1 MAVIGQ
7 GELLIPLPFPSLDHP
22 LASRRGRQ
30 ASKQPAM
37 AATIYLHWAATAYT
51 WVRSGLYHSIIRG
64 DGQVQR
70 LHSYA
75 VDLPAHTWRRNSNAI
90 ALSCAC
96 MGGRPDPWTIPPTPM
111 QLEALCQEAA
121 AVARSWGWDAG
132 AITIQRL
139 MTHAEAAAN
148 RDGRQPH
155 DNYGPVI
162 WGGTGE
168 RWDLLQLEKGG
179 PPTGGEQLR
188 QRVRQI
194 LRGEAGGVGE
204 VGAAGAET
212 APAPEPLQFVRS
224 SVIQARGEPLA
235 TAIDEHG
242 SSWALAAELLERYGL
257 AFEWDGQRRRIL
269 VGALDVVPL
278 FREDAVQASVGWPLV
293 EITLQQALAPVILRG
308 ILREGRA
315 WCRVLEFAEE
325 FGISASFDP
334 FALAERRGG

>member
-1 MAVIGQ
+1 
-7 GELLIPLPFPSLDHP
+7 
-22 LASRRGRQ
+22 
-30 ASKQPAM
+30 M
-37 AATIYLHWAATAYT
+37 AATIYLHWAATPHS
-51 WVRSGLYHSIIRG
+51 WVRSGLYHSIISG
-64 DGQVQR
+64 SGVVHR

-75 VDLPAHTWRRNSNAI
+75 VDLPSHTWRRNSNSI

-96 MGGRPDPWTIPPTPM
+96 MGGRPDPWSIPPTPV

-121 AVARSWGWDAG
+121 AVARSLSWGAD

-139 MTHAEAAAN
+139 LTHAEAAAN

-168 RWDLLQLEKGG
+168 RWDLLQLEKDG

-194 LRGEAGGVGE
+194 LRNEPRPDAEAS
-204 VGAAGAET
+204 
-212 APAPEPLQFVRS
+212 PPSPLQFRRPS
-224 SVIQARGEPLA
+224 SITARGEPLS
-235 TAIDEHG
+235 TMVDENG
-242 SSWALAAELLERYGL
+242 SSWAPAADLLERYDL
-257 AFEWDGQRRRIL
+257 SFSWDADRRRIL

-278 FREDAVQASVGWPLV
+278 YREDGVQASVGWPLV
-293 EITLQQALAPVILRG
+293 ELALQQATAPVILRG
-308 ILREGRA
+308 IIKDGRA

-325 FGISASFDP
+325 FGISANFQP
-334 FALAERRGG
+334 FALGERRGG

>member
-1 MAVIGQ
+1 
-7 GELLIPLPFPSLDHP
+7 
-22 LASRRGRQ
+22 
-30 ASKQPAM
+30 M

-96 MGGRPDPWTIPPTPM
+96 MGGRPDPWTIPPTPL

-148 RDGRQPH
+148 RDGRLLH

-188 QRVRQI
+188 QRV
-194 LRGEAGGVGE
+194 L
-204 VGAAGAET
+204 
-212 APAPEPLQFVRS
+212 
-224 SVIQARGEPLA
+224 
-235 TAIDEHG
+235 HG
-242 SSWALAAELLERYGL
+242 
-257 AFEWDGQRRRIL
+257 DN
-269 VGALDVVPL
+269 
-278 FREDAVQASVGWPLV
+278 
-293 EITLQQALAPVILRG
+293 
-308 ILREGRA
+308 
-315 WCRVLEFAEE
+315 
-325 FGISASFDP
+325 
-334 FALAERRGG
+334 

>member
-1 MAVIGQ
+1 MTLCCRCLPAARPVATENAVGA
-7 GELLIPLPFPSLDHP
+7 GL
-22 LASRRGRQ
+22 
-30 ASKQPAM
+30 AM
-37 AATIYLHWAATAYT
+37 AATIYLHWAATPYT
-51 WVRSGLYHSIIRG
+51 WVRSGLYHSIISG
-64 DGQVQR
+64 EGVVHR

-75 VDLPAHTWRRNSNAI
+75 ADLPAHTWRRNANAV

-96 MGGRPDPWTIPPTPM
+96 MGGQPDPWTIPPTKP

-121 AVARSWGWDAG
+121 AVARSWGWSAEQ
-132 AITIQRL
+132 ITIQRL

-148 RDGRQPH
+148 RDGRDAH

-188 QRVRQI
+188 ERVRQI
-194 LRGEAGGVGE
+194 LRGDASPGM
-204 VGAAGAET
+204 APQ
-212 APAPEPLQFVRS
+212 PAPPPLQFRRAS
-224 SVIQARGEPLA
+224 SIEARGLPLA

-242 SSWALAAELLERYGL
+242 SSWALAAELLERYDL
-257 AFEWDGQRRRIL
+257 PYQWEASRRRIL

-278 FREDAVQASVGWPLV
+278 YREDAVQASVGWPLV
-293 EITLQQALAPVILRG
+293 EITLAQATAPVILRG
-308 ILREGRA
+308 ILREQRA

-325 FGISASFDP
+325 FAISVAYDP
-334 FALAERRGG
+334 FRLLERRGG

>member
-1 MAVIGQ
+1 
-7 GELLIPLPFPSLDHP
+7 
-22 LASRRGRQ
+22 
-30 ASKQPAM
+30 M
-37 AATIYLHWAATAYT
+37 AATIYLHWTATPYT
-51 WVRSGLYHSIIRG
+51 WVRSGLYHSIISG
-64 DGQVQR
+64 DGRVQR

-96 MGGRPDPWTIPPTPM
+96 MGGRPDPWSIPPTAA

-121 AVARSWGWDAG
+121 AVARSWGWGAG
-132 AITIQRL
+132 EITIQRL

-168 RWDLLQLEKGG
+168 RWDLLQLQKGG

-188 QRVRQI
+188 QRIRQI
-194 LRGEAGGVGE
+194 LRGEAGSTLPP
-204 VGAAGAET
+204 AAA
-212 APAPEPLQFVRS
+212 EPLRFLRAGT
-224 SVIQARGEPLA
+224 IAARGEPLA
-235 TAIDEHG
+235 TEIDANG

-257 AFEWDGQRRRIL
+257 PFEWDAGRRRIL

-278 FREDAVQASVGWPLV
+278 YGEDAVQRSVGWPLV
-293 EITLQQALAPVILRG
+293 ELTLQQALAPVILTG

-325 FGISASFDP
+325 FGISTSFEP
-334 FALAERRGG
+334 FALGERRGG

>member
-1 MAVIGQ
+1 
-7 GELLIPLPFPSLDHP
+7 
-22 LASRRGRQ
+22 
-30 ASKQPAM
+30 M
-37 AATIYLHWAATAYT
+37 AATIYLHWAATPYD
-51 WVRSGLYHSIIRG
+51 WVRSGLYHSIISG
-64 DGQVQR
+64 SGVVHR
-70 LHSYA
+70 LHSYT

-96 MGGRPDPWTIPPTPM
+96 MGGRPDPWSIPPTPG
-111 QLEALCQEAA
+111 QLEALCQEATR
-121 AVARSWGWDAG
+121 VARGWGWG
-132 AITIQRL
+132 AAEITIQRL

-188 QRVRQI
+188 QRIREI
-194 LRGEAGGVGE
+194 LRGKQPPTPAP
-204 VGAAGAET
+204 
-212 APAPEPLQFVRS
+212 APAPEPLRFLRAS
-224 SVIQARGEPLA
+224 TIEARGEPLA
-235 TAIDEHG
+235 TQLDEHG
-242 SSWALAAELLERYGL
+242 SSWALAADLLERYGL
-257 AFEWDGQRRRIL
+257 PFEWDATRRRIL

-278 FREDAVQASVGWPLV
+278 YREDAVQPSVGWPLV
-293 EITLQQALAPVILRG
+293 ELTLQQALAPVILTG

-325 FGISASFDP
+325 FGISTRFEP
-334 FALAERRGG
+334 FALGERRGG